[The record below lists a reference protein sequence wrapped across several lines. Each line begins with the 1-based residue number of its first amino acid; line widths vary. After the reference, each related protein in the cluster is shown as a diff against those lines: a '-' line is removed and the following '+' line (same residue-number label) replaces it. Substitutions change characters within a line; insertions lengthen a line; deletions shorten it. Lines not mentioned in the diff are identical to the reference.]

1 MKLSV
6 LTVMVCSLELANLF
20 GVALVDI
27 VLLLS
32 STVML
37 LWWAAAETLT
47 LFRIREPIKKQKD
60 SKKLAKTSTKC
71 LLLHRIIQR
80 VFVFIFLICL

>member
-6 LTVMVCSLELANLF
+6 LTVIFCSLELANLF

-37 LWWAAAETLT
+37 LWRAAAETLILLQT
-47 LFRIREPIKKQKD
+47 IEKIK
-60 SKKLAKTSTKC
+60 SNNKLAKTSTKC

-80 VFVFIFLICL
+80 VFVFIFPI